1 MADGRPQAPGA
12 LTARLALAA
21 AAVAVAAAG
30 LRATVPAT
38 SWDGGRWR
46 QDGIALGLGLEAVF
60 AVLLVAVE
68 MRRRRDPD
76 AGQPAAGL
84 RAGLRAFLITALI
97 ALPVLVLAD
106 GVGHL
111 PARKGRPQRPPTGRL
126 RTPSPPPSAHATHG
140 GGIDVTPALYGL
152 LIAAVLL
159 AAAITVVLIRRRAP
173 AAAWAEIGELE
184 DEEPAAALRRAV
196 ASGRA
201 ALADIDDAR
210 QAIIACYVA
219 MEASL
224 ARAGTLRG
232 AAETPDELL
241 GRAARAG
248 LAGGGAAATLTA
260 LFYEARFSTHPLP
273 DGARD
278 EARDALAELAAALA
292 DRAAREAA
300 AAAAKPPAT
309 GPSGTGPSGTGASGT
324 GASGTGASGTG
335 PSGTGPP
342 ATGPPATGAS
352 GTGASR
358 TGQGGASGAG
368 TSGGRTP

>member
-1 MADGRPQAPGA
+1 MADGRPQAPGG

-30 LRATVPAT
+30 LRAAAPAT
-38 SWDGGRWR
+38 SWDDGRWR
-46 QDGIALGLGLEAVF
+46 QDGIPLGLGLEAVF
-60 AVLLVAVE
+60 AVLLIVVE

-106 GVGHL
+106 AVGHL
-111 PARKGRPQRPPTGRL
+111 PARKARPQRPPGGRL
-126 RTPSPPPSAHATHG
+126 RVPSPPPSAHAARG
-140 GGIDVTPALYGL
+140 GSVDVTLVLYAL
-152 LIAAVLL
+152 LIAAIVI

-173 AAAWAEIGELE
+173 AASWAGVGELE
-184 DEEPAAALRRAV
+184 DEEPEAALRRAV
-196 ASGRA
+196 ASGQA

-224 ARAGTLRG
+224 ARAGTVRG

-241 GRAARAG
+241 GRAAAAG
-248 LAGGGAAATLTA
+248 LAGGSAAATLTA

-273 DGARD
+273 AGARA

-300 AAAAKPPAT
+300 AAAAAEQA
-309 GPSGTGPSGTGASGT
+309 GTGAPGTGAAGTGASGS
-324 GASGTGASGTG
+324 GA
-335 PSGTGPP
+335 
-342 ATGPPATGAS
+342 
-352 GTGASR
+352 
-358 TGQGGASGAG
+358 AG
-368 TSGGRTP
+368 TSGGRAP